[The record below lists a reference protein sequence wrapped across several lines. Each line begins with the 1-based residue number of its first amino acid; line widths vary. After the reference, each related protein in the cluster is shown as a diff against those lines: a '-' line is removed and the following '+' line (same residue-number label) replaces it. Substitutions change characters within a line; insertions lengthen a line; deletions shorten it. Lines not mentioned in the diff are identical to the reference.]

1 MYDADKSFSDPAMS
15 TVAFWYFNLLKTYL
29 QQVEIPNTL
38 PSL

>member
-1 MYDADKSFSDPAMS
+1 MS
-15 TVAFWYFNLLKTYL
+15 TVALQYFNLLKTHL